1 MLLNQRFAFDSIRE
15 FGRNAGELNDAQLR
29 LVAPSIFAEGAW
41 KNMSER
47 YLMVPTIHVINQMR
61 DEGFYPVRAAQS
73 RSRIP
78 GKQDYT
84 KHMVVF
90 RQPGNLVQV
99 GGSIPEIILLNSHD
113 GSSGYQ
119 VHGGMFRLV
128 CKNGL
133 MVADATIGAVK
144 CRHAKKDF
152 REIIEGT
159 HTIMDLMPRVADQI
173 DMFQSLTLKPDEM
186 RFFAEA
192 ANMLRYAPEDH
203 SPIEPV
209 QLLTPRRAAD
219 KEPTLWNTF
228 NRIEEN
234 MIRGGLAAR
243 TSNNKHTTTRKITG
257 VSENVRLEKALWH
270 LTEHMATLVK

>member
-1 MLLNQRFAFDSIRE
+1 MLLNQRFAFDSKRE
-15 FGRNAGELNDAQLR
+15 FGRNAGELNDVQLR

-41 KNMSER
+41 EKMSER

-78 GKQDYT
+78 GKQDFT

-90 RQPGNLVQV
+90 RRSGVLTQV
-99 GGSIPEIILLNSHD
+99 GGSIPEIVLLNSHD

-119 VHGGMFRLV
+119 VHGGMYRLV
-128 CKNGL
+128 CLNGL

-152 REIIEGT
+152 HDIIEGT

-173 DMFQSLTLKPDEM
+173 ELFQSLKLKQDQM
-186 RFFAEA
+186 MYFAEA
-192 ANMLRYAPEDH
+192 ANMLRYAPDEH
-203 SPIEPV
+203 QPIEPV
-209 QLLTPRRAAD
+209 QLLNYRRQAD

-243 TSNNKHTTTRKITG
+243 TSTNKHTKTRKITG

-270 LTEHMATLVK
+270 LTEHMSKLVK